1 MTQTPETLAR
11 RLIEEGFNEGKVDV
25 ADDLIAGD
33 LIEHQWYGPDHAPG
47 PAGVKAVIQSLRR
60 AFSDFRLEIE
70 DLTVAGD
77 IVWLRMTGSGT
88 NDGPYVGNAPTGRVM
103 RTPVFDALRIADGKI
118 VEHWGVPDRL
128 YAMIQLG
135 LLQPPAQRDAA

>member
-1 MTQTPETLAR
+1 MTRTPETLAR
-11 RLIEEGFNEGKVDV
+11 RLIEEGFNEGNVDV
-25 ADDLIAGD
+25 ADELIADG
-33 LIEHQWYGPDHAPG
+33 LVEHQWYGPNHEPG
-47 PAGVKAVIQSLRR
+47 PEGVKAVMRSLRR

-70 DLTVAGD
+70 DVAVADD

-88 NDGPYVGNAPTGRVM
+88 NDGPYMGNEPTGRTM
-103 RTPVFDALRIADGKI
+103 NTPVFDSLRVQDGKI

-135 LLQPPAQRDAA
+135 LLQPPTLPVPA